1 MYSGKM
7 LQKGTSNL
15 TIEIK
20 TWQDVHR
27 LPIWYNS
34 LFKIGANSFMY
45 RNYFDKG
52 ITFVNH
58 LLNDNRDFSTVNT
71 FTEKF
76 GINTNFLQYKSI
88 LNSIKRSRN
97 ILGIGQ
103 FDNKLMNPI
112 RPLTIKLITCN
123 TKGCRSIYDVLIK
136 TKQILEK
143 RFNYQ
148 PQFQVHI

>member
-1 MYSGKM
+1 
-7 LQKGTSNL
+7 
-15 TIEIK
+15 
-20 TWQDVHR
+20 
-27 LPIWYNS
+27 
-34 LFKIGANSFMY
+34 MY
-45 RNYFDKG
+45 RNYFDKE
-52 ITFVNH
+52 ITIVND
-58 LLNDNRDFSTVNT
+58 LLNDNGDFSNFDT

-76 GINTNFLQYKSI
+76 GINTNFLQYNNI
-88 LNSIKRSRN
+88 FNSIKRARN
-97 ILGIGQ
+97 SLGIGQ
-103 FDNKLMNPI
+103 TDNKLMNPI